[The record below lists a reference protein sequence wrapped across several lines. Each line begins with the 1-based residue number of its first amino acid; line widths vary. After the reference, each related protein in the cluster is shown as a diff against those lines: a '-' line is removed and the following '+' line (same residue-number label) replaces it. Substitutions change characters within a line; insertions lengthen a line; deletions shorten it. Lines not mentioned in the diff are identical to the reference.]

1 MNRDRPSSSRIGIV
15 LPLLLV
21 LFASGCAT
29 STPAPTPP
37 GLTPM
42 GAPFQID
49 RARVVEQTAIP
60 VYGFKVVATYP
71 HDTNSYP
78 EGLLMSG
85 GSMYEGAGLYG
96 VSRLRQYELA
106 TGRVIHEQALDKQY
120 FGEGVTIL
128 DGTIYQLTYLSN
140 LGFTY
145 DQKTFARRGS
155 FRYLTQGWGL
165 TTDGH
170 RLLMSNGSS
179 SILFLDPKTLAVE
192 GSVFVADDSGPVGFL
207 NELEYA
213 DGKLYANVWQSDFIA
228 IIDPDTGRITGWIDL
243 AGLNPDPALLKYPY
257 VLNGIAINQATGRLL
272 VTGKRWPAIYE
283 IELVK
288 R

>member
-1 MNRDRPSSSRIGIV
+1 MNCDRPGARRIGS
-15 LPLLLV
+15 LLV
-21 LFASGCAT
+21 LLLALAASGCAT
-29 STPAPTPP
+29 SAAPPTAS
-37 GLTPM
+37 LTPM

-49 RARVVEQTAIP
+49 RARVVGQTVIP
-60 VYGFKVVATYP
+60 VYGYKVVATYP
-71 HDTNSYP
+71 HDTNSYT
-78 EGLLMSG
+78 EGLLMQG

-106 TGRVIHEQALDKQY
+106 TGRVIHEEALDKEY
-120 FGEGVTIL
+120 FGEGITIL

-140 LGFTY
+140 MGFTY
-145 DQKTFARRGS
+145 DQKIFARRGS

-179 SILFLDPKTLAVE
+179 SILFLNPKTLAVE
-192 GSVFVADDSGPVGFL
+192 GSVFVSDDVGPVGFL

-228 IIDPDTGRITGWIDL
+228 IIAPGSGKIIGWIDL
-243 AGLNPDPALLKYPY
+243 AGLNPDPTLLKYPY
-257 VLNGIAINQATGRLL
+257 VLNGIAINEATGRLL

>member
-1 MNRDRPSSSRIGIV
+1 MNCDRPSAGRIGMV
-15 LPLLLV
+15 LTVLLTLA
-21 LFASGCAT
+21 ASGCAT
-29 STPAPTPP
+29 TSAPTPS
-37 GLTPM
+37 LTPM

-49 RARVVEQTAIP
+49 RARVVGQTAIP
-60 VYGFKVVATYP
+60 VYGYRVVATYP
-71 HDTNSYP
+71 HDTNSYT
-78 EGLLMSG
+78 EGLLMRG

-106 TGRVIHEQALDKQY
+106 TGRVIHEAALDKQY
-120 FGEGVTIL
+120 FGEGITIL
-128 DGTIYQLTYLSN
+128 YGMIYQLTYLSN
-140 LGFTY
+140 LRFTY

-228 IIDPDTGRITGWIDL
+228 IIAPDSGRITGWIDL
-243 AGLNPDPALLKYPY
+243 AGLNPDPAVLKFPY
-257 VLNGIAINQATGRLL
+257 VLNGIAINEATGRLL

>member
-1 MNRDRPSSSRIGIV
+1 MNRDRPTTSRIGMV
-15 LPLLLV
+15 LAVLLTLT
-21 LFASGCAT
+21 ASSCAT
-29 STPAPTPP
+29 SSLTSS
-37 GLTPM
+37 LTPM

-49 RARVVEQTAIP
+49 RARVVGQTRIP
-60 VYGFKVVATYP
+60 VYGYKVVATYP
-71 HDTNSYP
+71 HDTNSYT
-78 EGLLMSG
+78 EGLLMRA

-106 TGRVIHEQALDKQY
+106 TGRVIHEEALDRQY
-120 FGEGVTIL
+120 FGEGITIL

-140 LGFTY
+140 IGFTY
-145 DQKTFARRGS
+145 DQQTFARRGS

-165 TTDGH
+165 TTDGS

-179 SILFLDPKTLAVE
+179 SILFLNPKTLAVE
-192 GSVFVADDSGPVGFL
+192 GSIYVSDDTGPVGFL

-228 IIDPDTGRITGWIDL
+228 IIAPDSGRITGWIDL
-243 AGLNPDPALLKYPY
+243 AGLNPDPAVLKYPY